1 MVDTAFRYFRDH
13 GGRGHIGAITSVA
26 GTKGIAQ
33 IAAYSASKRFQQ
45 TYLTALEQ
53 LARRQR
59 LQIRFTDIRPGWI
72 RTPLLDADQE
82 YPMSMTL
89 GYAVPR
95 IHRAMVSGRR
105 VATVDWRWRLL
116 TAVWRL
122 IPDALWVRMR
132 IPISTIASEAQT
144 RRNETAAEAPLERLE
159 GPAPTA
165 SQKGSDAKPAVA
177 TADSTAKPKV

>member
-1 MVDTAFRYFRDH
+1 MVR
-13 GGRGHIGAITSVA
+13 
-26 GTKGIAQ
+26 
-33 IAAYSASKRFQQ
+33 
-45 TYLTALEQ
+45 
-53 LARRQR
+53 
-59 LQIRFTDIRPGWI
+59 
-72 RTPLLDADQE
+72 
-82 YPMSMTL
+82 
-89 GYAVPR
+89 
-95 IHRAMVSGRR
+95 GRR

-122 IPDALWVRMR
+122 IPGALWVRMR

-165 SQKGSDAKPAVA
+165 SQKDSDAKPAVA